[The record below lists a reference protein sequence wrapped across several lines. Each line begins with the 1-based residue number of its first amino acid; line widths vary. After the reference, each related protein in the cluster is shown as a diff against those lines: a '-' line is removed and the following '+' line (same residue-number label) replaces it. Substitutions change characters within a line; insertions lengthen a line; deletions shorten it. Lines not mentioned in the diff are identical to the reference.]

1 MAGREL
7 RPMMPY
13 AGRILNFHSRGGIEM
28 RNHRAGFAWAAAL
41 GGLMMMSL
49 SSQAQ
54 TQQDK
59 MKECAAEWKAMKAA
73 NKTKGIKFRDFER
86 ECLAKGAAPPAAT
99 TPPATKPAAAAP
111 ATAPPAATTAPAP
124 KAAAKPAAAPSASNE
139 FATEAAAKARCSTD
153 TVVWVNLDSK
163 IYHYTGYSDYG
174 KTKRGAYM
182 CEKDTSAAGFRAAKN
197 EKRP

>member
-1 MAGREL
+1 
-7 RPMMPY
+7 
-13 AGRILNFHSRGGIEM
+13 M

-59 MKECAAEWKAMKAA
+59 MKECAAEWRAMKAE
-73 NKTKGIKFRDFER
+73 NKTKGIKFRDFEK

-99 TPPATKPAAAAP
+99 TAPATKPA
-111 ATAPPAATTAPAP
+111 AP
-124 KAAAKPAAAPSASNE
+124 KAAAKPAAPSAANE
-139 FATEAAAKARCSTD
+139 FATEAAAKARCPTD

-174 KTKRGAYM
+174 KTKKGAYM

>member
-1 MAGREL
+1 
-7 RPMMPY
+7 
-13 AGRILNFHSRGGIEM
+13 M

-41 GGLMMMSL
+41 GGLMMMMSL

-73 NKTKGIKFRDFER
+73 NKTKGIKFRDFEK

-99 TPPATKPAAAAP
+99 
-111 ATAPPAATTAPAP
+111 TTAPAP
-124 KAAAKPAAAPSASNE
+124 KAAAKPAAAPSAANE
-139 FATEAAAKARCSTD
+139 FATEAAAKARCPTD

-174 KTKRGAYM
+174 KTKSGAYM